1 MLSAGDL
8 PGVLIPRQNDNVFRV
23 LIYSLLYYV
32 FVAPPN
38 ECGGGAEGS
47 KVYAA
52 CFLLGSA
59 ELHRQLLDQC
69 SFCFSNSKV
78 LIEIEDK
85 QEIEKHNQHLG

>member
-1 MLSAGDL
+1 MSSSSDYFTFISCLYSAT
-8 PGVLIPRQNDNVFRV
+8 
-23 LIYSLLYYV
+23 
-32 FVAPPN
+32 N
-38 ECGGGAEGS
+38 EYGSSGGGVGGS
-47 KVYAA
+47 KVYTA

-85 QEIEKHNQHLG
+85 QEIEKNNQHLG